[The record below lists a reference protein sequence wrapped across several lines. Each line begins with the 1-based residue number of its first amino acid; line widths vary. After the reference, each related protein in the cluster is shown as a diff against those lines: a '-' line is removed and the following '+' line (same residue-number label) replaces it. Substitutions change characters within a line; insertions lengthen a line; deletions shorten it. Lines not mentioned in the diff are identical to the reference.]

1 LHNGLFAQP
10 HRCSKPISRYY
21 RSGLWYIF
29 VCTSIF
35 NGNYHVVFGV
45 STMSYPRLMIKFPL
59 RLFFIL
65 SMSIAMANT
74 NAAIPEPKVLFD
86 FQTAD
91 DLAEWIIVN
100 DGVMGGLSQSGIAL
114 SGNNTAIFSG
124 TLSLENNGGFSS
136 VRTRP
141 YSYNLEGYDGITLR
155 IKGDG
160 RTYQFRLRTDERF
173 DGYAYRS
180 LFETTLDRWM
190 EVRIPF
196 AQCVPVFRGRILS
209 DVGPLVP
216 QQIQQIG
223 FLIADK
229 QEGPFRLEIDW
240 IKAYK
245 NDPQ

>member
-1 LHNGLFAQP
+1 MNQRGMIRLLSIQFVVLFALVAA
-10 HRCSKPISRYY
+10 SK
-21 RSGLWYIF
+21 
-29 VCTSIF
+29 
-35 NGNYHVVFGV
+35 
-45 STMSYPRLMIKFPL
+45 
-59 RLFFIL
+59 
-65 SMSIAMANT
+65 
-74 NAAIPEPKVLFD
+74 NAHSEIPEHTMLFD
-86 FQTAD
+86 FRSAD
-91 DLAEWIIVN
+91 ELADWVIVN
-100 DGVMGGLSQSGIAL
+100 DGVMGGLSRSEMTW
-114 SGNNTAIFSG
+114 SDDNTAVFSG
-124 TLSLENNGGFSS
+124 ALSLENNGGFSS

-141 YSYNLEGYDGITLR
+141 SPYNLDGYSGIVLR
-155 IKGDG
+155 VKGDG

-180 LFETTLDRWM
+180 LFETTLDRWL

-196 AQCVPVFRGRILS
+196 AHCVPVFRGRILS

-229 QEGPFRLEIDW
+229 QQGPFRLEIDW